1 MKKVALLCAFS
12 IITVWTLAACSNE
25 VEMQHTSEKP
35 TALDVLGED
44 STADIFQLNDT
55 IYESDVKWAEKTK
68 VTKKKKVGEIK
79 KMSSDK
85 NDFDNGTATKLSKG
99 TVIYSTKERKE
110 ILLVSFKG
118 KLKKYVALGEG

>member
-1 MKKVALLCAFS
+1 
-12 IITVWTLAACSNE
+12 
-25 VEMQHTSEKP
+25 
-35 TALDVLGED
+35 
-44 STADIFQLNDT
+44 
-55 IYESDVKWAEKTK
+55 
-68 VTKKKKVGEIK
+68 
-79 KMSSDK
+79 MSSDK

>member
-1 MKKVALLCAFS
+1 MKKVVLICTFS
-12 IITVWTLAACSNE
+12 ILTVLMLGACSNE
-25 VEMQHTSEKP
+25 DDMQSTSKKP
-35 TALDVLGED
+35 TASEVLGED

-55 IYESDVKWAEKTK
+55 IYKSNVEWAEKTEVSK
-68 VTKKKKVGEIK
+68 NKKVGEIK
-79 KMSSDK
+79 KMNSDK

>member
-55 IYESDVKWAEKTK
+55 IYKGDVKWAEKTK